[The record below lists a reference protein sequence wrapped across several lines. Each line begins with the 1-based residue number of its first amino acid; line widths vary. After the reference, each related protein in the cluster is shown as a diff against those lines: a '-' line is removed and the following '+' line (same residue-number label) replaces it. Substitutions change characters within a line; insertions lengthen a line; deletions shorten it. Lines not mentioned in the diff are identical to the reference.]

1 MNGSQLI
8 KSKEDH
14 IIETLP
20 LRDQLADIIRRM
32 VLKGEL
38 HPGQQISERQLSF
51 RFETSTTPVKEA
63 LRVLQSE
70 GLVYSKPRVGTFVS
84 EVSQEHIYK
93 IVAMRGALEGVAAG
107 FAAQNCTQEEIAQMT
122 EILDQVQTV
131 LDEAGELDREK
142 VSGLNAQFHQIL
154 RVACRSDYLV
164 NLICNMN
171 SIDRTIRAL
180 SFELLNAP
188 HEANV
193 AYNEHRSILVA
204 VARHNSELAES
215 LMNFHI
221 RRVAKEVTQFA

>member
-1 MNGSQLI
+1 MNSSQLI
-8 KSKEDH
+8 ESKGNH

-32 VLKGEL
+32 ILKAEL
-38 HPGQQISERQLSF
+38 HPGQQVSERQLSQ

-63 LRVLQSE
+63 LRVLQTE

-84 EVSQEHIYK
+84 EVSQEHIYQ

-107 FAAQNCTQEEIAQMT
+107 FAAQYCTEEEIAQMT
-122 EILDQVQTV
+122 GILDQVQKI
-131 LDEAGELDREK
+131 LNEASELDRER
-142 VSGLNAQFHQIL
+142 VSALNAQFHQIL
-154 RVACRSDYLV
+154 RSACRSEYLV
-164 NLICNMN
+164 GLIRNMN

-180 SFELLNAP
+180 SFELQNAP

-193 AYNEHRSILVA
+193 AYHEHRSILNA
-204 VARHNSELAES
+204 VAKRNSELAES

-221 RRVAKEVTQFA
+221 RRVAKEVTRFA